1 MKLSDYK
8 KILVCVLAL
17 LMLTAFIGCTP
28 SVPPTSSSNESSEPP
43 ESIGNETVTI
53 TDLAG
58 REVEVPAIVSS
69 VALTWNPLVT
79 IITSLGK
86 GELIAGLG
94 TSTEFISKAVPGYE
108 KVVLIG
114 RKPDLELLAKLKP
127 DVFIHKAGDTP
138 TLEAVSELGIAA
150 IGVNTEDTEDLF
162 NTTRLLGKMFGV
174 ESRAEEVIAYY
185 NEKIALADS
194 LVKDLPAEKK
204 KTAIVMG
211 REIGKVAHGGML
223 QSSMIEAAGGIS
235 LARDIES
242 KETWPVIGTE
252 QIFKW
257 NPDVIFLA
265 NSVLADYTAE
275 DLKEDVDMAR
285 LNAVKND
292 QLFIIPTRLD
302 SWDFPGIQ
310 SSLGILWML
319 NQMYPDIY
327 SDDDF
332 IKEVDG
338 YYSLAFGKTFDRK
351 WLGY

>member
-1 MKLSDYK
+1 MRLKSYK
-8 KILVCVLAL
+8 KFLVCALAL
-17 LMLTAFIGCTP
+17 LMLVAFTACTP
-28 SVPPTSSSNESSEPP
+28 SDSTTTPSTESPDPP
-43 ESIGNETVTI
+43 ETAGNKTIKI

-58 REVEVPAIVSS
+58 REVEVPAEISS
-69 VALTWNPLVT
+69 VALTWNPIVT

-86 GELIAGLG
+86 GELIAGIG

-127 DVFIHKAGDTP
+127 NLFIHKAGDMA
-138 TLEAVSELGIAA
+138 TLDAVSELGIAA
-150 IGVNTEDTEDLF
+150 IGINTEDREDLF
-162 NTTRLLGKMFGV
+162 NTTRLLGKLFGV
-174 ESRAEEVIAYY
+174 EGRAEEVISYY
-185 NEKIALADS
+185 NEKIDLADS
-194 LVKDLPAEKK
+194 LVKDLPEESR

-211 REIGKVAHGGML
+211 REIGTIAHGGML
-223 QSSMIEAAGGIS
+223 QSSMIEMAGGIS
-235 LARDIES
+235 LAKDIES

-275 DLKEDVDMAR
+275 DLREDADMAR

-292 QLFIIPTRLD
+292 QLFVIPIRLD

-310 SSLGILWML
+310 SSLGVLWML

-332 IKEVDG
+332 VKEVDA
-338 YYSLAFGKTFDRK
+338 YYRIAFGKTFDRQ